1 MVLTVPQ
8 TCAISTGL
16 RGPKWKIMLQQ
27 SYTVHTLFEKK
38 SYDSLCFIHVAARK
52 GCISSLVPFK
62 LYILQYFYCY
72 YYYHSNSSIPTPIWW
87 TIIHHYHPMLCINS
101 CISLFRIT
109 TKPCTK
115 STLHGCDFWASR
127 PPSVLFVHSCSH
139 SSASIWCWVVQC
151 DPPGQSFQ
159 TKKAGNE
166 ISFTFSLRREGAYDI
181 NFFWISDVIF
191 KKGFKKIVKSRLH
204 PSGQRSFVL
213 SISCLQRMFIAL
225 TCSVCCVRAI
235 PVSAARHK
243 SGRCALVEH
252 PIIARKKTGPM
263 MLWPTFGPFIRIL
276 PWNNRSSVQSEYMV
290 AYCAFITVLVV

>member
-1 MVLTVPQ
+1 MH
-8 TCAISTGL
+8 
-16 RGPKWKIMLQQ
+16 K
-27 SYTVHTLFEKK
+27 
-38 SYDSLCFIHVAARK
+38 
-52 GCISSLVPFK
+52 
-62 LYILQYFYCY
+62 
-72 YYYHSNSSIPTPIWW
+72 
-87 TIIHHYHPMLCINS
+87 
-101 CISLFRIT
+101 
-109 TKPCTK
+109 
-115 STLHGCDFWASR
+115 
-127 PPSVLFVHSCSH
+127 VHSPWLRFLSFPAAKCTVCSFML
-139 SSASIWCWVVQC
+139 SFICFNLMLSRTMRSTWPVVS
-151 DPPGQSFQ
+151 DEKGWEWNLFH
-159 TKKAGNE
+159 
-166 ISFTFSLRREGAYDI
+166 FFSLRREGAYDI

-191 KKGFKKIVKSRLH
+191 KKGLKKIVKSRLH